1 MAQVETKPKTLGEKM
16 LSIPKQVLYLL
27 IIVFCA
33 IPLFIPIT
41 LPNQP
46 KPGARDLFAA
56 LTSLPE
62 GSTVIIQS
70 DWTESTKGES
80 GSQFEALL
88 RILMRQNIK
97 FAICSVADPQAPQVA
112 KNEVL
117 KINEERRRTNQREYK
132 KWEDWIELGYF
143 PNGEGLGQAIRANIR
158 DAFGAKRDSGPGQ
171 PEAPVFESPVLKNI
185 NEVGDLGMYV
195 IVTGTQSITVAIE
208 RISDKVKMGGM
219 VTGVMGPETGN
230 YYDSRQLR
238 GLSVGLK
245 GAYDMETMMSEK
257 YKGDEFVN
265 FDMGT
270 KFIVPLHF
278 AIFLLIIAVI
288 IGNVGVIL
296 TRKGK

>member
-46 KPGARDLFAA
+46 KPGARDLFTA
-56 LTSLPE
+56 LTALPE

-132 KWEDWIELGYF
+132 KWEDWVELGYF

-158 DAFGAKRDSGPGQ
+158 DAFGAKRDSAPGQ
-171 PEAPVFESPVLKNI
+171 PEAPVFESPVLKNV
-185 NEVGDLGMYV
+185 NDVGDLGMYV

-208 RISDKVKMGGM
+208 RFSDKVKMGGM

-245 GAYDMETMMSEK
+245 GAYDMETLMSEK
-257 YKGDEFVN
+257 YKGEEFVN

>member
-1 MAQVETKPKTLGEKM
+1 MAQVETKSKSLGEKM
-16 LSIPKQVLYLL
+16 LSIPKQVLYAL

-33 IPLFIPIT
+33 IPLFIKIP
-41 LPNQP
+41 LPNLP
-46 KPGARDLFAA
+46 KPGAKDLFAA
-56 LTSLPE
+56 LTTLPE

-97 FAICSVADPQAPQVA
+97 FAVCSVADPQAPLVA
-112 KNEVL
+112 KTYIL
-117 KINEERRRTNQREYK
+117 RINQERIKNGQREYK
-132 KWEDWIELGYF
+132 KWEDWVELGYF

-158 DAFGAKRDSGPGQ
+158 DAFGAKRDSATGQ
-171 PEAPVFESPVLKNI
+171 GLQPVFNSPVLKDI
-185 NEVGDLGMYV
+185 NKVEDLGMYLV
-195 IVTGTQSITVAIE
+195 VTGTQSITVAIE
-208 RISDKVKMGGM
+208 RISDRVRMGGM

-230 YYDSRQLR
+230 YYDSRQLV

-245 GAYDMETMMSEK
+245 GAYDMETLMAEK
-257 YKGDEFVN
+257 YPGKENVN
-265 FDMGT
+265 FDRGT

-288 IGNVGVIL
+288 IGNVGVLL